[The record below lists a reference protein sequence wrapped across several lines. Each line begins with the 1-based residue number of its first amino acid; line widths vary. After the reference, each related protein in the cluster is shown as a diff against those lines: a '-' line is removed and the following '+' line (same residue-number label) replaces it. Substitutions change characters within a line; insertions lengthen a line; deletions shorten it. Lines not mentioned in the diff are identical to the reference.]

1 MRHQGEQ
8 MVNDVRAI
16 VLITQTQ
23 TQNKG
28 TYKIASLELIAEGSK
43 GREGSTDRILEVVV
57 GHLGEQVVD
66 DMRANVMVDV
76 IEDAVVPV
84 NGGQA
89 SPHVVPLLQP
99 PATFFQS
106 RRVEL

>member
-1 MRHQGEQ
+1 MWHQGEQ
-8 MVNDVRAI
+8 MVDDVRAN
-16 VLITQTQ
+16 VSITQTK
-23 TQNKG
+23 TQNRG
-28 TYKIASLELIAEGSK
+28 TYKNASLALLAEGSK

-66 DMRANVMVDV
+66 DMRANVVVDV
-76 IEDAVVPV
+76 IKDAVVPV

-106 RRVEL
+106 WRLEM